1 MADPLGSLEKIVKL
15 ALTIKEAVDTVRQ
28 NKEECQQIRTRAVR
42 VSSLLSRLPETGMA
56 ADPAMCDAL
65 EDLEDSL
72 RRAHMLV
79 AACQESTTVC
89 LYCTAGSQARRLR
102 RVQDDI
108 SQKVMLV
115 VFATNI
121 QTTIILTNIRIGAVP
136 PAAGEMIETQ
146 QHLIRRSGSNCW
158 AAPIR
163 TSLNTNGR
171 SEEEVETNNVP
182 TGNESP
188 SVPSLAGKMMG
199 PIIPIAGRIR
209 FSRRP
214 AAGTFPAPS
223 TQAPSAQGLPVPR
236 PPHGEVVIGHPL
248 LPPLKP
254 PSLSTA
260 VINEVKKAEKGLA
273 SRDVNHSLSA
283 SDSCLRKF
291 SLSELEAATHHFSME
306 NVIGSGAS
314 STVYKGILHDGLVVA
329 IKKFQNPYVRS
340 EEHIDELHH
349 ISKLKHK
356 NIVKLIGYGS
366 ELFERAEQFEDANV
380 GAKEDKG
387 TSYFFVEEYMP
398 NGSLNKIINGLQLDW
413 SSRFL
418 LIQGIAQG
426 LCYLHKENV
435 VHLDVK
441 PSNILLDSDM
451 NPKITDFGIARV
463 LNHKGVDICA
473 DIGTIAGTLGYMPPE
488 YITDGAL
495 SKKQD
500 VYGFGVT
507 LLEIISGMSRFKSAS
522 GQASI
527 QWAWKACQAGG
538 TMELLDPSRFDEL
551 QPKEIE
557 RCVEVGLLCTQFD
570 PTDRPGMVDALEM
583 LRGEKALRIPVRPG
597 YTKEPTSWFGGW
609 RCLR

>member
-79 AACQESTTVC
+79 AACQESTT
-89 LYCTAGSQARRLR
+89 
-102 RVQDDI
+102 
-108 SQKVMLV
+108 
-115 VFATNI
+115 
-121 QTTIILTNIRIGAVP
+121 TTIILTNIRIGAVP
-136 PAAGEMIETQ
+136 PVQVVGEMIETPVAVPSHLSADDSSPAPVRPLPAVLLPGLLHACRAGSPSRHRPGQCQGASAQHIRQ
-146 QHLIRRSGSNCW
+146 QPWRPAATALPHAHNRRRAGSSCW
-158 AAPIR
+158 EASMR
-163 TSLNTNGR
+163 TSWNANGR
-171 SEEEVETNNVP
+171 CEEEDETNNIP

-188 SVPSLAGKMMG
+188 SVPSLAGKMW
-199 PIIPIAGRIR
+199 PIIHIGGR
-209 FSRRP
+209 FKFFRRLV
-214 AAGTFPAPS
+214 AGTFPAPS
-223 TQAPSAQGLPVPR
+223 THAPSAQGLPVRP
-236 PPHGEVVIGHPL
+236 PPHGEVVVGHPL

-254 PSLSTA
+254 PSLSIA

-273 SRDVNHSLSA
+273 SRDVDHSLSA
-283 SDSCLRKF
+283 SDSCLRK
-291 SLSELEAATHHFSME
+291 SLFYCL
-306 NVIGSGAS
+306 
-314 STVYKGILHDGLVVA
+314 
-329 IKKFQNPYVRS
+329 Q
-340 EEHIDELHH
+340 
-349 ISKLKHK
+349 
-356 NIVKLIGYGS
+356 VKLIGY
-366 ELFERAEQFEDANV
+366 ANV

-441 PSNILLDSDM
+441 PSNVFLDSDM

-488 YITDGAL
+488 YITDGTL

-527 QWAWKACQAGG
+527 QWAWKARQAGG
-538 TMELLDPSRFDEL
+538 TMELPDPSRFDEL
-551 QPKEIE
+551 QLKEIE

-583 LRGEKALRIPVRPG
+583 LCGEKALRIPVRPG

>member
-1 MADPLGSLEKIVKL
+1 
-15 ALTIKEAVDTVRQ
+15 
-28 NKEECQQIRTRAVR
+28 
-42 VSSLLSRLPETGMA
+42 
-56 ADPAMCDAL
+56 
-65 EDLEDSL
+65 
-72 RRAHMLV
+72 
-79 AACQESTTVC
+79 
-89 LYCTAGSQARRLR
+89 
-102 RVQDDI
+102 
-108 SQKVMLV
+108 
-115 VFATNI
+115 
-121 QTTIILTNIRIGAVP
+121 
-136 PAAGEMIETQ
+136 MIETPV
-146 QHLIRRSGSNCW
+146 
-158 AAPIR
+158 A
-163 TSLNTNGR
+163 
-171 SEEEVETNNVP
+171 
-182 TGNESP
+182 
-188 SVPSLAGKMMG
+188 VPSHLSADDSSQAPVRPLPAVCFLVCCMLAELD
-199 PIIPIAGRIR
+199 PP
-209 FSRRP
+209 
-214 AAGTFPAPS
+214 AGTGQANAKGPAPS
-223 TQAPSAQGLPVPR
+223 TSDSSHGGQQLRRYPTPTIAAPSAQGLPVRP
-236 PPHGEVVIGHPL
+236 PPHGEVVVGHPL

-254 PSLSTA
+254 PSLSIA

-273 SRDVNHSLSA
+273 SRDVDHSLSA

-291 SLSELEAATHHFSME
+291 SLSELEVATHHFSME
-306 NVIGSGAS
+306 NVIGSGPS

-349 ISKLKHK
+349 VSKLKHK
-356 NIVKLIGYGS
+356 NIVKLIGY
-366 ELFERAEQFEDANV
+366 ANV

-441 PSNILLDSDM
+441 PSNVLLDSDM

-488 YITDGAL
+488 YITDGTL

-527 QWAWKACQAGG
+527 QWAWKARQAGG
-538 TMELLDPSRFDEL
+538 TMELPDPSRFDEL
-551 QPKEIE
+551 QLKEIE

-583 LRGEKALRIPVRPG
+583 LCGEKALRIPVRPG

>member
-42 VSSLLSRLPETGMA
+42 VSSLLSRLPDTGMT
-56 ADPAMCDAL
+56 ADPAMCGAL
-65 EDLEDSL
+65 QDLEDSL
-72 RRAHMLV
+72 QRAHTLV
-79 AACQESTTVC
+79 AACQDSTTVC
-89 LYCTAGSQARRLR
+89 LYCTAGKQARRLR

-121 QTTIILTNIRIGAVP
+121 QTTIILTNIRIGDAPRAAEQAVGETIAVGGLGVP
-136 PAAGEMIETQ
+136 VPMVAPCDLPLRSHALPIQDLSLHPSSQGGTGLPEAPSLTLPSIIRGELARAG
-146 QHLIRRSGSNCW
+146 IR
-158 AAPIR
+158 
-163 TSLNTNGR
+163 
-171 SEEEVETNNVP
+171 
-182 TGNESP
+182 
-188 SVPSLAGKMMG
+188 LAGKAVEHSLFT
-199 PIIPIAGRIR
+199 PDSCSIPV
-209 FSRRP
+209 P
-214 AAGTFPAPS
+214 APSAVQHPPGHLLHPHLRAPS
-223 TQAPSAQGLPVPR
+223 TQGLSLPVP
-236 PPHGEVVIGHPL
+236 
-248 LPPLKP
+248 LPPQ
-254 PSLSTA
+254 
-260 VINEVKKAEKGLA
+260 GG
-273 SRDVNHSLSA
+273 
-283 SDSCLRKF
+283 LRKF
-291 SLSELEAATHHFSME
+291 SLSELEAATHRFSIE

-314 STVYKGILHDGLVVA
+314 VTVYKGVLHDGLVVA
-329 IKKFQNPYVRS
+329 IKKFRNPYSRS
-340 EEHIDELHH
+340 EEHIDQLHLV
-349 ISKLKHK
+349 SKLKHK

-366 ELFERAEQFEDANV
+366 EVLGRAKQFEDTKV
-380 GAKEDKG
+380 GAKEDKEIF
-387 TSYFFVEEYMP
+387 YFFVEEYMP
-398 NGSLNKIINGLQLDW
+398 NGSLNKIISGLQLDW

-435 VHLDVK
+435 VHLDIK
-441 PSNILLDSDM
+441 PSNVLLDSDM

-488 YITDGAL
+488 YITDGTL

-527 QWAWKACQAGG
+527 QWAWKARQAGG
-538 TMELLDPSRFDEL
+538 TMELLDPSLFDMPQL
-551 QPKEIE
+551 KEIE
-557 RCVEVGLLCTQFD
+557 RCVAVGLLCTQFD

-583 LRGEKALRIPVRPG
+583 LCGEKALRTPVRPG
-597 YTKEPTSWFGGW
+597 YTKESTSWFGGW
-609 RCLR
+609 HCLR